1 MSRSDAE
8 RIADILEAI
17 SAISTAKELAQ
28 SIHPDHPI
36 TAVIVDAITYR
47 LLTIGEA
54 VKGLSVDFTSR
65 HPLVPWRDITGL
77 RDIIAHQYHRRDIN
91 VIVTTIGTPL
101 ESLEQALN
109 LEMQSESDY

>member
-17 SAISTAKELAQ
+17 SAITTAKELAQ
-28 SIHPDHPI
+28 STHPDHPT

-65 HPLVPWRDITGL
+65 HPLVPWRDIAGL
-77 RDIIAHQYHRRDIN
+77 RDIIAHQYHRRDSS
-91 VIVTTIGTPL
+91 VIFTTIDAPL
-101 ESLEQALN
+101 TSLARALT
-109 LEMQSESDY
+109 DA

>member
-1 MSRSDAE
+1 MSRSDTE

-17 SAISTAKELAQ
+17 SAITTVKELAK
-28 SIHPDHPI
+28 SIHPDHPA

-91 VIVTTIGTPL
+91 VIVTTIGAPL
-101 ESLEQALN
+101 ESLERAL
-109 LEMQSESDY
+109 SDA